1 MTTPVPVIALVGRP
15 NVGKSTLFNRLTRSR
30 DALVANIPGL
40 TRDRHYGS
48 ATIDDQ
54 RVVLIDTGGFEPVAA
69 TGVAEQMARQ
79 TRQAVIEADVVV
91 FVVDGRQGL
100 LARDEE
106 IARELRRTARKV
118 ILAVNKS
125 EGVARA
131 VAAAE
136 FHALG
141 LGDPMPISATH
152 GDGVRALMDAC
163 LEDWLAEEAAR
174 REQADELARLDAEA
188 RGVAAAEAAR
198 LQVEAGQDSRTAE
211 TLSVNAA
218 ADAHAPAG
226 PGRDGQDAG
235 TGGTAAA
242 TAGDA
247 GARAVEGTAAPA
259 GAVAPDGAEGTEV
272 AGTSAPPKPVRV
284 AIVGRPNG
292 GKSTL
297 INALLGEERVIAF
310 NQPGTTRD
318 SISIDFRWRNRDYQL
333 IDTAGLRRRGK
344 VHDTVE
350 KFSVVKTLQAIEDC
364 NVAVLMIDAVDG
376 VSEQDSAIAGYIL
389 EAGRALV
396 IALNKWDAVPADAR
410 REVLA
415 ECRRRLYFLDWAPML
430 TISALKNRAL
440 DKLMKAVDDARAAA
454 TRKLSTPKL
463 TRMLHAAVLH
473 QQPPRTGPFR
483 PKLRYAHQGGQNPP
497 VIVIHGNSLD
507 KIGDGYRRFLEGWF
521 RERLALQGTPLRIEF
536 RSAANPFAGRKS

>member
-125 EGVARA
+125 EGIARA

-188 RGVAAAEAAR
+188 RAVAAAEAAR
-198 LQVEAGQDSRTAE
+198 LQAGAGQGGRTTAD
-211 TLSVNAA
+211 AA
-218 ADAHAPAG
+218 ADAHAPAS
-226 PGRDGQDAG
+226 PGRDGSHADADG
-235 TGGTAAA
+235 TMAAM
-242 TAGDA
+242 AGDT